1 MVFYLGVHFL
11 TMSESKVSAAEQCDS
26 PIKGAE
32 RAESVTL
39 YGFIDSE
46 NESSGPSYDEI
57 AARAYYC
64 WLERG
69 CPEGSPQVDWELAE
83 EELRAERQ
91 GLGQTVRAARA

>member
-1 MVFYLGVHFL
+1 MVFYVGVHSSYML
-11 TMSESKVSAAEQCDS
+11 ESKVSAAEQCDS
-26 PIKGAE
+26 RIKAADA
-32 RAESVTL
+32 AESVTL

-91 GLGQTVRAARA
+91 GLAQTLRAARA